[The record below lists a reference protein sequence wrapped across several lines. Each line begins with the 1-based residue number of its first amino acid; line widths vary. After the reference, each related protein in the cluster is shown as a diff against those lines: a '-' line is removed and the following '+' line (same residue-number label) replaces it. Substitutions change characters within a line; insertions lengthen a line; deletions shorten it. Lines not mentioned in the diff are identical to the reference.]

1 MPNKYNNDDYFSRST
16 IISDDVK
23 KDLSNITER
32 TEDRSSSSH
41 HSDHARPSRPS
52 NQGGEGESRD
62 IEEERGLGAGSD
74 RELKCLRCRSPIGLT
89 LA

>member
-1 MPNKYNNDDYFSRST
+1 MSEE
-16 IISDDVK
+16 VK

-41 HSDHARPSRPS
+41 HSDHGKPA
-52 NQGGEGESRD
+52 NQEREQVSRD
-62 IEEERGLGAGSD
+62 HNSTNQETGTGLEVD
-74 RELKCLRCRSPIGLT
+74 NKELKCLRCRSPIGLT

>member
-1 MPNKYNNDDYFSRST
+1 MSEE
-16 IISDDVK
+16 VK

-41 HSDHARPSRPS
+41 HSDHGRSA
-52 NQGGEGESRD
+52 NQDRERVTRD
-62 IEEERGLGAGSD
+62 QSSTNQDVTSGLEVD
-74 RELKCLRCRSPIGLT
+74 NKELKCLRCRSPIGLT